1 MRFDPTKAKVVLA
14 QNGVLAALLALIA
27 VFTIINPRFFS
38 IGNGVTVLSQIVELG
53 IIALPVAFVVMMG
66 CADLS
71 VGAIAS
77 CGAVIAG
84 LVMVATGSAL
94 LGVGAGLA
102 FGVFAGAV
110 NGFLVAYLNLNTF
123 VVTLGFLSVWGGL
136 ALLLTGGTTITGLP
150 AAFTSFGT
158 FSILGV
164 PIQIIVLVVAAV
176 AAWYLL
182 NRTSVGKQI
191 LAIGGNSRAAHL
203 MGVRVRRTRL
213 GVFVVT
219 GALSA
224 VSGMMLAAKLTAVSP
239 TVGQG
244 MELAALTVVLLGGVA
259 FEGGVGRI
267 SGVLSGLLFF
277 GVLKNGLVIAGVS
290 AFLQTVFIGLTLVL
304 AVALDRSIQQAVRRA
319 WRARSVQ
326 ETSAETVP
334 QP

>member
-1 MRFDPTKAKVVLA
+1 MKFDTTKVKVVLA
-14 QNGVLAALLALIA
+14 QNGVLAALIVLIA
-27 VFTIINPRFFS
+27 IFTIINPRFFS

-53 IIALPVAFVVMMG
+53 LIALPVAFVVMMG

-84 LVMVATGSAL
+84 LVMTSTGSAL
-94 LGVGAGLA
+94 LGLAAGIS
-102 FGVFAGAV
+102 FGVLAGAI
-110 NGFLVAYLNLNTF
+110 NGLLIAYLNLNTF
-123 VVTLGFLSVWGGL
+123 VVTLGFMSVWAGL
-136 ALLLTGGTTITGLP
+136 ALLLTGGATITGLP
-150 AAFTSFGT
+150 RAFTAFGT
-158 FSILGV
+158 FSLAGI
-164 PIQIIVLVVAAV
+164 PIQIIVLVLATAL
-176 AAWYLL
+176 AWYIL
-182 NRTSVGKQI
+182 NRTSKGKQI

-219 GALSA
+219 GVLSA
-224 VSGMMLAAKLTAVSP
+224 IAGIMLAAKLTAVSP

-244 MELAALTVVLLGGVA
+244 MELSALTVVLLGGVA

-267 SGVLSGLLFF
+267 SGVVSGLLFY

-290 AFLQTVFIGLTLVL
+290 AFLQTVLIGLTLVL

-319 WRARSVQ
+319 WRARTVQ
-326 ETSAETVP
+326 ERADELVP
-334 QP
+334 QS